1 MRKGGQDTD
10 DRRRPVPAVRLD
22 GKEASPSH
30 PFSSPLLVI
39 HSSHRPSRTV
49 PSEPRKNDEVRRG
62 TGERSESDDE
72 ERERDE

>member
-1 MRKGGQDTD
+1 MARFRRQG
-10 DRRRPVPAVRLD
+10 RRRAVMGRKND
-22 GKEASPSH
+22 G
-30 PFSSPLLVI
+30 PFLTPLLVI